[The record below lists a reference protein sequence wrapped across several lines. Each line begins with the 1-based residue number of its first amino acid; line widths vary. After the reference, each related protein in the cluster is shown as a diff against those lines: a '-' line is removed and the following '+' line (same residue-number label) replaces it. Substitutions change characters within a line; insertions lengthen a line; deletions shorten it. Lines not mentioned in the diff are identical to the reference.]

1 MVKVSAS
8 RTTTEKRMDLLLW
21 RHAEAAD
28 GEPDHERALTAHGIE
43 QAHRIATWLGEH
55 GPKYPRVLA
64 SPTRRT
70 RQTASA
76 LGADFAVLPALGPAA
91 SATDL
96 LAATGWPNAGGAV
109 LIVGHQ
115 PSLGRLAALLLS
127 GKEAPWTVKK
137 GALWWFSHRMR
148 GNQAQT
154 ILRAVI
160 GAELS

>member
-1 MVKVSAS
+1 
-8 RTTTEKRMDLLLW
+8 MDLLLW

-28 GEPDHERALTAHGIE
+28 GNPDHERALTARGIE
-43 QAHRIATWLGEH
+43 QAHRIAAWLGEH

-76 LGADFAVLPALGPAA
+76 LGTDFAVLPALGPEA

-96 LAATGWPNAGGAV
+96 LAAAGWPNAGGAV
-109 LIVGHQ
+109 IIVGHQ
-115 PSLGRLAALLLS
+115 PTLGRFAALLLS
-127 GKEAPWTVKK
+127 GKEAAWTVKK
-137 GALWWFSHRMR
+137 GALWWFSHRIR
-148 GNQAQT
+148 DGQEQT

-160 GAELS
+160 STELT